1 MFNAPIPGQ
10 SLTTEP
16 KNYPW
21 ENPAEF
27 SDPEEALMFHL
38 REIDS
43 PKKLKSI
50 IALIALGLD
59 IQTLTEGIVRNG
71 VIQGRH
77 TIDVSLL
84 ISPIIHEFIL
94 GIAKM
99 AGIDYD
105 EGIEDDDDDPEGLRD
120 QISRKEASKILAQ
133 YEEECDVDLPE
144 TEVSS
149 KPEESEE
156 EPKEEEPK
164 EEEPKEE
171 KEKPKGLMSKGAM

>member
-120 QISRKEASKILAQ
+120 QISKKEASKILAQ
-133 YEEECDVDLPE
+133 YEEEGDVDLPE

-164 EEEPKEE
+164 EE
-171 KEKPKGLMSKGAM
+171 KEKPKGLMSKEGAM